1 MLARIRSFVW
11 TVVRRAT
18 VEREL
23 DDEMK
28 FHLEARA
35 EDLMRE
41 GVTLAEARRRARLEF
56 GGVDKAKEA
65 SREARGVSFV
75 DSLAQDLRFGAR
87 MLRKSP
93 GFTAVA
99 VITLALGIGANTAI
113 FSVVNGVVLRPLPF
127 KNSQRVVTIWWG
139 AKSRDLANG
148 SASLESAA
156 EYTPGD
162 LNLSGDG
169 AAERIPAAEVSESFF
184 RVFALAPERGR
195 TFTPQ
200 DEAAGHPPIAILSHE
215 LWVTRYHADPNIF
228 TRTIFLNGKGY
239 APVGVMPTGFDFPSH
254 AQVWLP
260 FPPTMRE
267 NVFGGNAFFAFEI
280 ARLRPDAT
288 PGAARSEL
296 QVIQDRETASQIE
309 GPRPDPVRV
318 QTLHDYLAGDTS
330 QAALLLFAAVG
341 FVVLIACADV
351 ANLLLARGAGRTRE
365 VAVRRT
371 LGASRGRLVRQFL
384 IESILLSVLGGIFGL
399 LMGWWAIDASRSLL
413 PARDAFAAPV
423 TLDRWVLGFT
433 FALAILTGIL
443 AGIIPALHSSGADFA
458 EALKEGTRSSHEG
471 FRLGFRTGLRSL
483 LGISEIALALILVI
497 GATLFLRSLN
507 RLMEVNPGFDSSNI
521 LVAHLSL
528 LGPKYTAKENRAVF
542 LQKVLTRARALPGVE
557 AASFVT
563 ALPLDTSML
572 VGMQVKTIDSR
583 KSTPSPGQFSVYTVV
598 SPGYFSTMHIPLRAG
613 RDFNESDMGRAHPV
627 AIVSEKTAKS
637 FWPGQNPLGHTF
649 SFADANSKESPYEV
663 VGVAG
668 DVRSFGLDGDPGAAM
683 YFPVAQENPD
693 EGSLL
698 VRADRNPL
706 ALGGAMRDIIRNA
719 DADEPV
725 SAFTTLEQVLDKTV
739 ASPRFRSLLLGI
751 FGALALLLAWVG
763 VYSVISYTVEQRT
776 HEIGIR
782 MALGAERRNI
792 LAIVTGY
799 GLRLVVAGL
808 AIGLTGA
815 YFLGK
820 LVASFLFSV
829 KPADPVAFGLGAV
842 IVAGIVLVASYVP
855 ARRAMRVDPL
865 VALRHE

>member
-1 MLARIRSFVW
+1 MLARIRSCMRTLVQ
-11 TVVRRAT
+11 RMRA
-18 VEREL
+18 EREM
-23 DDEMK
+23 DEEMR
-28 FHLEARA
+28 FHLDART
-35 EDLMRE
+35 EQYVRE
-41 GVTLAEARRRARLEF
+41 GLTLAEARRRARLEF

-65 SREARGVSFV
+65 SREARGVSFF

-99 VITLALGIGANTAI
+99 IITLALGIGANTAI

-127 KNSQRVVTIWWG
+127 KNSGRVVTIWWG
-139 AKSRDLANG
+139 VDSRDLPKG

-156 EYTPGD
+156 KYMPGN
-162 LNLSGDG
+162 LNLTGNG
-169 AAERIPAAEVSESFF
+169 AAQRIAAAEVSESFF
-184 RVFALAPERGR
+184 RVFALSPERGR
-195 TFTPQ
+195 TFKLQ
-200 DEAAGHPPIAILSHE
+200 DEAAGHAPIAILSHE
-215 LWVTRYHADPNIF
+215 LWQTRYHADPDIF
-228 TRTIFLNGKGY
+228 TKTIFVNGKGY
-239 APVGVMPTGFDFPSH
+239 APVGVMPPGFDFPSH
-254 AQVWLP
+254 AQAWLP
-260 FPPTMRE
+260 FPPSFDD
-267 NVFGGNAFFAFEI
+267 NVFGGNAFYAFEV
-280 ARLRPDAT
+280 ARLRPGTTLAK
-288 PGAARSEL
+288 ARSEL
-296 QVIQDRETASQIE
+296 QVIQDRETASQAE

-371 LGASRGRLVRQFL
+371 LGASRARLVRQFL
-384 IESILLSVLGGIFGL
+384 IESVMLSLSGGVFGL
-399 LMGWWAIDASRSLL
+399 LLGWWAIDASRSLL

-423 TLDRWVLGFT
+423 ALDRWVLGFT
-433 FALAILTGIL
+433 LLLAIATGIV
-443 AGIIPALHSSGADFA
+443 AGIIPALHASGADFS

-471 FRLGFRTGLRSL
+471 FRLGFRAGLRSL

-528 LGPKYTAKENRAVF
+528 LGPKYTAKENRAAF
-542 LQKVLTRARALPGVE
+542 LQKVLTRARALPGVD

-613 RDFNESDMGRAHPV
+613 RDFNEGDIEKSHPV
-627 AIVSEKTAKS
+627 AIVSEKTAKA

-649 SFADANSKESPYEV
+649 SFANATSKEPPYEV
-663 VGVAG
+663 VGVVG
-668 DVRSFGLDGDPGAAM
+668 DVHSFGLSEEAGAAM
-683 YFPVAQENPD
+683 YFPAAQEAAD

-698 VRADRNPL
+698 VRADHYPL
-706 ALGGAMRDIIRNA
+706 ALGGAVRDIVRNT

-725 SAFTTLEQVLDKTV
+725 PPFTTVDQVLDKTV
-739 ASPRFRSLLLGI
+739 APDRFRSLLLGI

-763 VYSVISYTVEQRT
+763 VYSVISYTVAQRT

-792 LAIVTGY
+792 LSIVTGY
-799 GLRLVVAGL
+799 GLRLAAAGL
-808 AIGLTGA
+808 AIGIAGA

-820 LVASFLFSV
+820 LVASYLYSV
-829 KPADPVAFGLGAV
+829 KPADPVAYAMGAV
-842 IVAGIVLVASYVP
+842 VVAGVVLLASYVP
-855 ARRAMRVDPL
+855 ARRAMRVDPME
-865 VALRHE
+865 ALRHE